1 MSQYGGAIWKN
12 TRMEK
17 SSVFSEFI
25 TYLILLTL
33 LSYYTIIVRG
43 QNNDFKE

>member
-1 MSQYGGAIWKN
+1 MGEYKN
-12 TRMEK
+12 GKNRACIL
-17 SSVFSEFI
+17 EFI

>member
-1 MSQYGGAIWKN
+1 MFSTDKN
-12 TRMEK
+12 IETIAEYN
-17 SSVFSEFI
+17 
-25 TYLILLTL
+25 YLILLTL

>member
-1 MSQYGGAIWKN
+1 MKKTNRDLRRLPGVYN
-12 TRMEK
+12 
-17 SSVFSEFI
+17 
-25 TYLILLTL
+25 YLILLTL